1 MNQAIACLEQRAS
14 TADAAA
20 AAAAAA
26 AREERKEEESGGA
39 LLREV
44 EAMEA
49 QVWVQVDCTIKAP
62 FQLLIEP

>member
-1 MNQAIACLEQRAS
+1 MNQTIACLEQRGTRAS
-14 TADAAA
+14 TAA

-26 AREERKEEESGGA
+26 AREDRKEEESADA

-49 QVWVQVDCTIKAP
+49 QVWVQVDCHNRA
-62 FQLLIEP
+62 LIES

>member
-14 TADAAA
+14 TAAAA

-26 AREERKEEESGGA
+26 AREERKEEESGDA

-49 QVWVQVDCTIKAP
+49 QVWVQVHCAIKA
-62 FQLLIEP
+62 LLKLSIEP

>member
-1 MNQAIACLEQRAS
+1 MNQTIACLEQRGTRAS
-14 TADAAA
+14 TAAA

-26 AREERKEEESGGA
+26 VREERKEEESADA

-49 QVWVQVDCTIKAP
+49 QVWVQVDCHNRALIAP
-62 FQLLIEP
+62 